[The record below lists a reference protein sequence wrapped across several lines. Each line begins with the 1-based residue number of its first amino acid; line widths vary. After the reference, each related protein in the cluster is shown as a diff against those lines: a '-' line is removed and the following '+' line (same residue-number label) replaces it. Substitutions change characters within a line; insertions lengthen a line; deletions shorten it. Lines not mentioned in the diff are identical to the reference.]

1 MIKKFKFVTDFLER
15 NGFEK
20 INNKTYKNDKCKI
33 IINDTHY
40 EVTYYAEEFLEYM
53 SFYTESLNFP
63 ALLGNLI
70 WHEFIDRD
78 FKR

>member
-1 MIKKFKFVTDFLER
+1 MKHYKFVPNFLER

-20 INNKTYKNDKCKI
+20 TKSDSYKNNKCEV
-33 IINDTHY
+33 IINETY
-40 EVTYYAEEFLEYM
+40 YQVTYYAEEFLEYM
-53 SFYTESLNFP
+53 TFYTESLNFP

-70 WHEFIDRD
+70 WHEFIDKD